1 MSRSA
6 GDERYR
12 RLPCDSGVRVRRVC
26 HSRFVPQM
34 HDPDPGPRKSSQRLV
49 QVIPDQRKYP
59 VDPKPD
65 QRRCKDFGSSRHV
78 RS

>member
-1 MSRSA
+1 
-6 GDERYR
+6 
-12 RLPCDSGVRVRRVC
+12 
-26 HSRFVPQM
+26 M
-34 HDPDPGPRKSSQRLV
+34 HDPDPGARKSSQHFV

-65 QRRCKDFGSSRHV
+65 QRRCKDFGSSCHV